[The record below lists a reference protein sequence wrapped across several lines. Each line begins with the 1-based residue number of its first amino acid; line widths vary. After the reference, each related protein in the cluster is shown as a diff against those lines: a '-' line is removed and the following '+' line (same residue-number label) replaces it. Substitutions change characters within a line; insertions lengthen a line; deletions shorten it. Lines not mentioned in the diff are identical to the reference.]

1 MINLQHSIITVG
13 ASSKGESSPMQYS
26 ASLCFFSQSSPVFVS
41 AFVSGLALDGRVS
54 TQSSVS
60 PLLVL
65 ILPGAAIAHIANAII
80 GLSCL
85 AIAATVGSFVAT
97 SRKDL
102 PARWMMI
109 VAASCS
115 AVAGAVCLFA
125 AAVSGRFHPR
135 LIQTTPLALGILAAL
150 TAALLPFLLSY
161 LRSSAHELESTTE
174 AARKHE
180 ARFLAAGQNT
190 TDAFML
196 LDALRA
202 PSGRIEDFL
211 FTYVNT
217 NAEKLLARPG
227 SQVLGA
233 RLTRVLPLQSSSNLF
248 EQFCQV
254 VITGKPLRHEFP
266 LDPKDPD
273 SPWMRHLVAKLDEGI
288 AITASDITA
297 SKREVREILR
307 QDQYD
312 PLTSLPNHLLLED
325 RVEQA
330 IARAVRYKD
339 KVGIFLLNLDAFQ
352 QVNDRYGRIFGDE
365 VLRTTAARLR
375 SAIRATDTIVR
386 LDADEF
392 IVIMPDIKL
401 EIDVRRAAATL
412 IASIRKPITLDEA
425 ANEAPST
432 GRAANPGPVQITCSL
447 GAAIYPDS
455 AVTVADLLAAADT
468 AMARAKAHGKNQYIL
483 YDRLIDDP
491 ASVNDPSDSSED
503 SSHPFALDTEQCAD

>member
-1 MINLQHSIITVG
+1 
-13 ASSKGESSPMQYS
+13 MQYS
-26 ASLCFFSQSSPVFVS
+26 ASLCFFSQPSLWFVS
-41 AFVSGLALDGRVS
+41 ASVSGLALHGHVS
-54 TQSSVS
+54 THSFVS
-60 PLLVL
+60 PLLLL

-85 AIAATVGSFVAT
+85 AIAATVGSFLTT

-102 PARWMMI
+102 PARWI
-109 VAASCS
+109 IITVASCS
-115 AVAGAVCLFA
+115 AVAGAACLLA
-125 AAVSGRFHPR
+125 AAVSARFHPR
-135 LIQTTPLALGILAAL
+135 LIQTTPLALAILAAL
-150 TAALLPFLLSY
+150 TASLLPFLLSY
-161 LRSSAHELESTTE
+161 LRSSAHELESATE

-180 ARFLAAGQNT
+180 ACFLAAGKNT
-190 TDAFML
+190 TDALML

-211 FTYVNT
+211 FTYLNP
-217 NAEKLLARPG
+217 NAEKLVARPG
-227 SQVLGA
+227 NQVLGA
-233 RLTRVLPLQSSSNLF
+233 RLTRILPLQSSSSLF

-273 SPWMRHLVAKLDEGI
+273 SPWMRHLVTKLDEGI

-352 QVNDRYGRIFGDE
+352 QINDRHGRIFGDE
-365 VLRTTAARLR
+365 VLCTTAARLR
-375 SAIRATDTIVR
+375 SAIRATDTVVR

-401 EIDVRRAAATL
+401 EIDVRRTAATL
-412 IASIRKPITLDEA
+412 IASIRKPFRATNEA
-425 ANEAPST
+425 AADN
-432 GRAANPGPVQITCSL
+432 RAANPGAVQITCSL

-455 AVTVADLLAAADT
+455 AVAVADLLAAADT

-483 YDRLIDDP
+483 YDPLID
-491 ASVNDPSDSSED
+491 DPSDSSSD
-503 SSHPFALDTEQCAD
+503 SSHTPALDTEQCAD